1 MKFILFILLNLVA
14 FEECIYTSKFKVKYK
29 FELSKAYEANNQ
41 FDAAYRIDTSINL
54 SMLKCLSQCLSKSN
68 CISAVFTKYN
78 NTFSSCS
85 TYSSSPAMGI
95 NLILTNNSIIS
106 QKVFT
111 KNTGKLNKLINQNK
125 L

>member
-1 MKFILFILLNLVA
+1 MNFILFILLNLVA

-106 QKVFT
+106 QKVFS
-111 KNTGKLNKLINQNK
+111 KNTGKLNKSINKKSN
-125 L
+125 